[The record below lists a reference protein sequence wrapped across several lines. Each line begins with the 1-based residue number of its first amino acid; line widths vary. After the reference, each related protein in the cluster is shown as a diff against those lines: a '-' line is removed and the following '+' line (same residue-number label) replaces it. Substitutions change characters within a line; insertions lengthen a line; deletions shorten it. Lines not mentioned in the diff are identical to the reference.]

1 MSSVS
6 KRVAL
11 GLLTLVGLVL
21 TGVGLWFSSHLGSE
35 GSATFTARPGAGR
48 LVVLEPS
55 VLNRVDSNV
64 TITAKAEPGTQVW
77 IGRATPS
84 DAQALVG
91 GAARQ
96 AVTGVS
102 LTDWALRTAPS
113 GEGEAAA
120 LGQADVWRQSTAG
133 KGGATMTVSQADA
146 PETVVIGS
154 ASGRPVE
161 LTSLEVTWQR
171 SAWALESLGLI
182 VVGVL
187 LAAAGAA
194 GLWLPRWRP
203 HPVSPGRRARHA
215 SRAPSGTHAAAATRE
230 DTVALPAAARPAER
244 EDTVAL
250 PAAAQTGR
258 EDTVVLPHDTTTED
272 KEERA

>member
-1 MSSVS
+1 VS

-55 VLNRVDSNV
+55 VLNRVDSSV
-64 TITAKAEPGTQVW
+64 TITAKAEPGTEVW
-77 IGRATPS
+77 MGRAAPS

-91 GAARQ
+91 EAARQ
-96 AVTGVS
+96 SVTGIS
-102 LTDWALRTAPS
+102 LTDWALRTTSS
-113 GEGEAAA
+113 GDGQAAV
-120 LGQADVWRQSTAG
+120 LGQADVWRQATAG
-133 KGGATMTVSQADA
+133 KGGATLTVSQADA

-154 ASGRPVE
+154 AAGRPVE

-171 SAWALESLGLI
+171 SAWALQALALI
-182 VVGVL
+182 IGGVL
-187 LAAAGAA
+187 LAAIGVA
-194 GLWLPRWRP
+194 GLWLPRLR
-203 HPVSPGRRARHA
+203 HQTASSGRRMRRVPPATPGPDA
-215 SRAPSGTHAAAATRE
+215 SAAT
-230 DTVALPAAARPAER
+230 
-244 EDTVAL
+244 
-250 PAAAQTGR
+250 R
-258 EDTVVLPHDTTTED
+258 EDTVVLPHGTTTGD

>member
-1 MSSVS
+1 VS

-21 TGVGLWFSSHLGSE
+21 TGAGLWFSSHLGSE

-55 VLNRVDSNV
+55 VLNRVDSSV
-64 TITAKAEPGTQVW
+64 TITAKAEPGTEVW
-77 IGRATPS
+77 MGRAAPS
-84 DAQALVG
+84 DARALVG
-91 GAARQ
+91 EAARQ
-96 AVTGVS
+96 SVTGVS
-102 LTDWALRTAPS
+102 LTDWALRTASS
-113 GEGEAAA
+113 GDGDAAV

-133 KGGATMTVSQADA
+133 KGGATLTVSQADA

-171 SAWALESLGLI
+171 NAWALQSLALIIGGL
-182 VVGVL
+182 L
-187 LAAAGAA
+187 LAAVGVA
-194 GLWLPRWRP
+194 GLWLPRRR
-203 HPVSPGRRARHA
+203 HRSDASGRRARRVSPA
-215 SRAPSGTHAAAATRE
+215 GSSANTPGATRE
-230 DTVALPAAARPAER
+230 GPVARHPAVGGDQRQDTVVLPGAARS
-244 EDTVAL
+244 T
-250 PAAAQTGR
+250 R
-258 EDTVVLPHDTTTED
+258 EDTVVLPHSTTTDD